1 VGGPPKR
8 KSKIDLEK
16 LRELAYLGYADR
28 EMAER
33 LGCSVSHLRYVRRK
47 LGLKKPRGRKGK
59 VYLIEGS
66 LDGIRYRK
74 TPLYDWLILWRSE
87 AEALLE
93 ALACPKHPVYVDL
106 KQELSENM
114 AHVKAWLSSWLREAA
129 KHIAIVEVKP
139 LTGCEP

>member
-1 VGGPPKR
+1 MKR
-8 KSKIDLEK
+8 RVQLVFKSHQKRIYSFVRFNEK
-16 LRELAYLGYADR
+16 KSAT
-28 EMAER
+28 
-33 LGCSVSHLRYVRRK
+33 
-47 LGLKKPRGRKGK
+47 
-59 VYLIEGS
+59 
-66 LDGIRYRK
+66 DGIRYRK

-114 AHVKAWLSSWLREAA
+114 AHVKAWLSNWLREAA

-139 LTGCEP
+139 LEKLRMK